1 MSKSKI
7 AIIMGSKSDLDVMI
21 GAFDICEKFGIG
33 FEKKVMSAHRTHD
46 MVAAFAK
53 SAKSSG
59 IEVIIA
65 AAGGAAHLAGVVA
78 ALTPIP
84 VIGLPIATNMMG
96 GLDSLLSTV
105 QMPSGVPVATVG
117 TNNSKNAALL
127 AIRILALKDDSL
139 TQKLLDYAEE
149 ERRKIE
155 STLI

>member
-7 AIIMGSKSDLDVMI
+7 AIIMGSKSDLDVMM
-21 GAFDICEKFGIG
+21 GAFDICKKFGIE

-46 MVAAFAK
+46 MVATFAK
-53 SAKSSG
+53 NAKSSG

-84 VIGLPIATNMMG
+84 VIGIPIATNMMG

-127 AIRILALKDDSL
+127 AIRILALKDDFL
-139 TQKLLDYAEE
+139 T
-149 ERRKIE
+149 
-155 STLI
+155 

>member
-7 AIIMGSKSDLDVMI
+7 AIIMGSKSDLDVMM
-21 GAFDICEKFGIG
+21 GAFDICEKFGIE

-46 MVAAFAK
+46 MVVTFAK
-53 SAKSSG
+53 NAKSSG

-84 VIGLPIATNMMG
+84 IIGIPIATNMMG

-149 ERRKIE
+149 ERKKIE
-155 STLI
+155 ATLI